1 MRNLDE
7 MLTESG
13 LKYYRERVWWN
24 AISYLAT
31 LDEREI
37 YLVHDRL
44 NWESAKV
51 ANALS
56 DDTIWNRT
64 IRTVGTALRKKRFG
78 KIELE
83 GTGSA
88 RTAKPTSHAV
98 LSPF

>member
-24 AISYLAT
+24 AISYLGSV
-31 LDEREI
+31 DEREI
-37 YLVHDRL
+37 NLVHDRL

-64 IRTVGTALRKKRFG
+64 IRTIGTSLRKKQFG
-78 KIELE
+78 KIKLE
-83 GTGSA
+83 GADDAS
-88 RTAKPTSHAV
+88 TAGPTSRAV